1 MECVE
6 SGELVVMNV
15 QPRDSLKY
23 SLPHQPATGG
33 FVADVDVL
41 GNWDPEKNILDAN
54 YNPSKMIYE
63 PTPIAA
69 GPTHQSCAAGYIT
82 VLFNLALH
90 VTTAVVTIVA
100 AAAHLKSDGATKH
113 LTPTHVEDYVS
124 SWCIV
129 MIAGEVL
136 AVGFFVLW
144 FGLVR
149 RSFSNPLPAILGG
162 GVFLAVFVCTFKLSY
177 YLSIGSMGYI
187 DPADG
192 LSKNANSLMNSA
204 YEGGGWAQAA
214 LYFQCFVLASI
225 FFTPASGT
233 YFKVLQIEDSYFTPK
248 RIAKQQS
255 VP

>member
-1 MECVE
+1 M
-6 SGELVVMNV
+6 VVRKTHPQTMNV
-15 QPRDSLKY
+15 KPDDALKY
-23 SLPHQPATGG
+23 SLPSQSATGG
-33 FVADVDVL
+33 FVADADFL
-41 GNWDPEKNILDAN
+41 GNWDQEKNITDPD

-63 PTPIAA
+63 PSPLAA
-69 GPTHQSCAAGYIT
+69 GPTHQSCAAGYVT
-82 VLFNLALH
+82 LLFNLALH

-100 AAAHLKSDGATKH
+100 AAAHLQADGTTKH
-113 LTPTHVEDYVS
+113 LTPTHTEDYVS

-136 AVGFFVLW
+136 AVGFYVLW

-177 YLSIGSMGYI
+177 YLSIGSMGYV

-204 YEGGGWAQAA
+204 YDGGGWAQAA
-214 LYFQCFVLASI
+214 LYFQCFVIASI
-225 FFTPASGT
+225 IFTPASGT
-233 YFKVLQIEDSYFTPK
+233 YFKVLQIEDSVVTPK
-248 RIAKQQS
+248 RIANRG
-255 VP
+255 